1 MRRTFVTALALLL
14 AGVVG
19 VAASTAGNGVPG
31 GGAGN
36 SPAAQACKNG
46 GWMTL
51 VRADQTSFADQGEC
65 ISYAVQ
71 GGVPAPPTG
80 SFAVARAACVA
91 IGGTFAAPGTDVT
104 GTFPGATLIWTCNDW
119 PFGLTPAPVPSTW
132 LGYCQGDGGDSL
144 SITSNQPPAGQRTGI
159 SCFDQP

>member
-1 MRRTFVTALALLL
+1 MLVAVAVVTA
-14 AGVVG
+14 G
-19 VAASTAGNGVPG
+19 TAGNGVPG

-51 VRADQTSFADQGEC
+51 VRAAQTSFADQGEC

-80 SFAVARAACVA
+80 TFPVSRAACVA
-91 IGGTFAAPGTDVT
+91 IGGTFAVPGVDVT
-104 GTFPGATLIWTCNDW
+104 DGPGFSPATLIWTCNNW
-119 PFGLTPAPVPSTW
+119 PVGTSGTALFAFIT
-132 LGYCQGDGGDSL
+132 YCQADGGDGTG
-144 SITSNQPPAGQRTGI
+144 ITSNNPPDGRTGI
-159 SCFDQP
+159 SCFERP